1 MVNHHY
7 AKWLNSYQWNYFATF
22 RSPYK
27 TNYMTVRN
35 WMNQISVKHPCV
47 YKVFYVTEWDKG
59 DYRNSHTHSLIASYK
74 DITYKDFNYS
84 VSFAVGDW
92 QSVYDNQ
99 KITSYV
105 TKFIGCKNINYD
117 LFEF

>member
-1 MVNHHY
+1 ML
-7 AKWLNSYQWNYFATF
+7 LNGIQ
-22 RSPYK
+22 
-27 TNYMTVRN
+27 
-35 WMNQISVKHPCV
+35 
-47 YKVFYVTEWDKG
+47 G

-74 DITYKDFNYS
+74 DINYKDFNYS

-92 QSVYDNQ
+92 QSVYENK